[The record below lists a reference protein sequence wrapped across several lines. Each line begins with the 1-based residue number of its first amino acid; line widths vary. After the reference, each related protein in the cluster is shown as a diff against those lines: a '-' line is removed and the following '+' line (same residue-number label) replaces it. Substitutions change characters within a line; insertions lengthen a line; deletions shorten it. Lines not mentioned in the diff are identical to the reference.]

1 MKFLNLI
8 FYGAFFFYILKIVYD
23 AIFLDLNDWHK
34 TLSFQEFLILLSP
47 LILSFLALFLI
58 IILESTKSK
67 KLPQEKS
74 NKLDKAT
81 DNYQLFI
88 FISFYLSIGLIMII
102 FVVRYIIESFFRH
115 IQLKIIVQLNNI
127 HWGLIPIMTSFSN
140 AMLYIIQLNS
150 AKNVLFPA
158 M

>member
-1 MKFLNLI
+1 MPILDEDQTNYKYERYKDRKENAYIFFMKFLNLI

-34 TLSFQEFLILLSP
+34 TLSLSFQEFLILLSP

-102 FVVRYIIESFFRH
+102 FVVRYIIESFF
-115 IQLKIIVQLNNI
+115 
-127 HWGLIPIMTSFSN
+127 
-140 AMLYIIQLNS
+140 
-150 AKNVLFPA
+150 
-158 M
+158 